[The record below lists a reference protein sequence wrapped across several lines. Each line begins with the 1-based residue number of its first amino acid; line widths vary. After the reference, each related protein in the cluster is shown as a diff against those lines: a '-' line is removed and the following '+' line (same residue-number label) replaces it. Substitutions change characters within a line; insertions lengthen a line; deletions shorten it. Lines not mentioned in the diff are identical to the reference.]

1 MTSAN
6 MSWLDTIEKVLVGQI
21 VMARGLPTRELLHF
35 QSKVLMCDPLVT
47 IMERK
52 LSYRFAAAEALWIL
66 TGDNRL
72 QPLVDHAPSF
82 GRFSDDGR
90 TLSGAYGPKV
100 VTQLQ
105 YVVDA
110 LQQDEQSRQAVMTT
124 WRECPRP
131 SKDIPCTISLQFLIR
146 CGKIHCIVNM
156 RSSDVWLG
164 WPYDIFSFTMI
175 TCMVG
180 LLLTQ
185 RTSKSY
191 QLGTLVLNAGSQH
204 IYEPDQEKA
213 CNIVFDAVLEREI
226 SPLIL
231 SHLNSPDH
239 LLVCLGSVRDD
250 PRKECKV
257 EFFHEMGFL
266 AI

>member
-1 MTSAN
+1 

-21 VMARGLPTRELLHF
+21 VMARDLPTRELLHY
-35 QSKVLMCDPLVT
+35 QSVISMSDPLVT

-72 QPLVDHAPSF
+72 QPLMDHAPRY
-82 GRFSDDGR
+82 GKFSDDGR
-90 TLSGAYGPKV
+90 TLSGAYGPRV

-110 LQQDEQSRQAVMTT
+110 LQQDEQSRQAIMTT

-146 CGKIHCIVNM
+146 CGKIHCVVNM
-156 RSSDVWLG
+156 RSSDTWLG

-185 RTSKSY
+185 RTGKSY
-191 QLGTLVLNAGSQH
+191 QLGILALNAGSQH
-204 IYEPDQEKA
+204 IYEPDQERA
-213 CNIVFDAVLEREI
+213 CNIVFSAVLEQEI

-231 SHLNSPDH
+231 THLISPDH
-239 LLVCLGSVRDD
+239 LLECLGSVRDCSGTD
-250 PRKECKV
+250 YKV
-257 EFFHEMGFL
+257 KFFKDMGNL